1 MINEYPIDVNF
12 CIAVRPPVPTVI
24 YSHSIEMG
32 VAKLCLLYFLQTL
45 LMAFP
50 EASRR
55 WLLYH
60 HAHARE
66 LGEEF

>member
-32 VAKLCLLYFLQTL
+32 VAKPNLFSLNSPYGL
-45 LMAFP
+45 
-50 EASRR
+50 SRGKQEIAVI
-55 WLLYH
+55 LSCTC
-60 HAHARE
+60 
-66 LGEEF
+66 